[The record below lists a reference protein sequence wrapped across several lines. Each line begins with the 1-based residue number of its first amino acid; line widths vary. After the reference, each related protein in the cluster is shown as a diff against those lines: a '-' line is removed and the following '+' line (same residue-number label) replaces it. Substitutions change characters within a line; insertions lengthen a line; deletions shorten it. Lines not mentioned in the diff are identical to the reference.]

1 MSGAARSLRVVV
13 VDDHPVFREGLAAM
27 LDALPDIDVIG
38 EAADGLHAVAL
49 TEADAPDV
57 VVMDLHMP
65 ELDGVEATRRIT
77 ATCPDTAV
85 LVLTMLEDDTSVT
98 AALQAGARGYLVK
111 EADRTEIV
119 RAIAAVASGQAIFGA
134 SLAQRLLSSIGVPA
148 DQSPAQVGDF
158 AFLTD
163 REHEILELIAH
174 GMTNAAIAVRLVIS
188 DKTVRNH
195 VSNIF
200 AKLGVSDRAAAVA
213 RARDAGYGNATA

>member
-1 MSGAARSLRVVV
+1 MSSAARSLRVVV

-27 LDALPDIDVIG
+27 LDALPDIEVIG

-49 TEADAPDV
+49 AEAETPDV

-85 LVLTMLEDDTSVT
+85 LVLTMLEDDASVA

-134 SLAQRLLSSIGVPA
+134 SLAQRLLSSVGVPA

-163 REHEILELIAH
+163 REHEIVELVAH
-174 GMTNAAIAVRLVIS
+174 GMTNPAIAARLVIS

-213 RARDAGYGNATA
+213 RARDAGYGTATA